1 MKYVNQIKLMIVAA
15 GVVTTAGY
23 AADSRTLEGS
33 GTSYATPA
41 PQDLAAVDTG
51 PDPAAAGYT
60 QDGLAAMSSDQLDV
74 IYARL
79 TSGPIPHGFFNGK
92 VMIPKDRGLEVVKPI
107 LGFAASTE
115 MVKKF
120 AEQLWSGKY
129 FDRDRRLLQNRVNL
143 DGGLA
148 GLPVP
153 KKVNDANMLFPA
165 KLYCGQSLFD
175 SRRESIIIDYKY
187 GEADWP
193 KDIPSGWLT
202 EAERKGLNWI
212 AGPKGVLVR
221 DEIRMVNS
229 GLYLGRA
236 YMQGVFGLYFILK
249 YAPESG
255 GTDPNALV
263 QRFGD
268 DCWIGHQRQKQLGKK
283 QSDYVNN

>member
-1 MKYVNQIKLMIVAA
+1 MRYINKIKFIIISA
-15 GVVTTAGY
+15 GAIATNLY
-23 AADSRTLEGS
+23 AADPRTLEGS
-33 GTSYATPA
+33 GISYAAPA
-41 PQDLAAVDTG
+41 QPDLAAVDTG
-51 PDPAAAGYT
+51 PDPAATTYT
-60 QDGLAAMSSDQLDV
+60 QDSMAAMTADQLDV

-79 TSGPIPHGFFNGK
+79 TSGPIPQGFFTGK
-92 VMIPKDRGLEVVKPI
+92 VMIPQDRGLEVVKPI

-120 AEQLWSGKY
+120 SEQLWSGKF
-129 FDRDRRLLQNRVNL
+129 FDRDRRFLQNRVNL
-143 DGGLA
+143 DGGLI
-148 GLPVP
+148 GRPVP

-165 KLYCGQSLFD
+165 KVYCGQSLFD

-193 KDIPSGWLT
+193 KDLPSGWLT

-221 DEIRMVNS
+221 DEIRMVNP

-263 QRFGD
+263 QRYGD
-268 DCWIGHQRQKQLGKK
+268 ECWIGHQRQKQLGKK